1 MQELTGHY
9 VQFIYI
15 DQSDKCCSATEA
27 AGQHCIDPEV
37 VKHTGAKRGFVLL
50 ARRWMVERSFGWAV
64 RFRSLSRENERLAA
78 TLGTLRFLGCACF
91 MFATLFKM
99 LSTDLISGS
108 RTVTLASGQSEPAPA
123 GLHFTGMAFC
133 VVAAIVSVSFTEE
146 LTTHGILQAI
156 DPDFKPN
163 VDKSAFLR

>member
-1 MQELTGHY
+1 MRGG
-9 VQFIYI
+9 I
-15 DQSDKCCSATEA
+15 A
-27 AGQHCIDPEV
+27 ARARGRPPCNGQRRQYAHP
-37 VKHTGAKRGFVLL
+37 RGDGDRQHGVLGL
-50 ARRWMVERSFGWAV
+50 VERSFGWAV

-108 RTVTLASGQSEPAPA
+108 RTVTLASGRSEPAPA